1 MTLAW
6 IPFFE
11 PMNSIQSV
19 WYVLL
24 IPMAFGIAVVYK
36 ALREITYATYWRCV
50 LVMTAQIVCG
60 IAAIAFAIGIFV
72 QFVIPHLNSP

>member
-1 MTLAW
+1 
-6 IPFFE
+6 
-11 PMNSIQSV
+11 
-19 WYVLL
+19 
-24 IPMAFGIAVVYK
+24 MAFGIAVVYK